1 MWALGQGLS
10 GVTTDRVAA
19 ANTVV
24 SSRYNEY
31 LDYAGDAAEKEK
43 TDVRGVRNEVSVSG
57 DGRRNES
64 PNSEEEDGVDGV
76 KHWRRNWFKRQYI

>member
-64 PNSEEEDGVDGV
+64 PNLRGGGWRRRSETLEEELV
-76 KHWRRNWFKRQYI
+76 